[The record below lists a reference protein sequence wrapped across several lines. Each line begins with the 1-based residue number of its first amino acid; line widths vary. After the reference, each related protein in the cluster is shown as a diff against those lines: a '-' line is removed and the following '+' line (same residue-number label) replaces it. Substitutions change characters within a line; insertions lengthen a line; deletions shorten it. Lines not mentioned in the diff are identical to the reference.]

1 MGRPVIMTVN
11 DPVTGLHNGDT
22 GVVESVADGLV
33 VRFPDLE
40 RVVPVRGLPARETA
54 WALTI
59 HKSQGSEFDEV
70 ALVLPVQASPVL
82 TRELLYTGVT
92 RSRGRI
98 TLIASE
104 AALRGAI
111 EHRIERSSG
120 LRARVRTA

>member
-1 MGRPVIMTVN
+1 MTVN

>member
-1 MGRPVIMTVN
+1 MGAGSRV
-11 DPVTGLHNGDT
+11 DPAPLVSIAGLP
-22 GVVESVADGLV
+22 L
-33 VRFPDLE
+33 LE
-40 RVVPVRGLPARETA
+40 RIEAEADAATIATEARLRLPFEARSRSRQRA
-54 WALTI
+54 RLTD
-59 HKSQGSEFDEV
+59 GTEV